1 MEVKTK
7 KFFNIIPGADACSIF
22 LYGDISDSY
31 GTVTSAQIAQELM
44 TATATYKNINIRINS
59 IGGEVYAGI
68 AIFNA
73 LRASEAN
80 ITLYVDGVAASMAS
94 VIALCGKPVYMS
106 RYARLMLHCVSGGC
120 YGNTKDMKDMIA
132 EMESLEDTLC
142 DMYASKLGK
151 DKESIK
157 ATYFDGKDH
166 WLTAT
171 EAKNLGFIDGIY
183 DAEPVPE
190 ESTPEQIY
198 AIFNNRRLAPQNN
211 VDMNLEELKKRPQF
225 KDCAT
230 EAEVLA
236 RIGQLEAKASK
247 VSALEQENTSLKE
260 QVQTF
265 EQAAEEAAAADR
277 KTLLDAAEQDGRIN
291 AETRPIYEKLLKDHP
306 EDGEKALAA
315 LPTKKMVK
323 DTLPG
328 SLTPEESPWEKR
340 QREIRDKFH
349 GKL

>member
-44 TATATYKNINIRINS
+44 TATATYENINIRINS

-166 WLTAT
+166 WLTAA

-198 AIFNNRRLAPQNN
+198 TIFNNRLNEPQNSL
-211 VDMNLEELKKRPQF
+211 DMNIEELKKRPQF

-230 EAEVLA
+230 EADVLA
-236 RIGQLEAKASK
+236 RLGQLETAAGRADSLGKENDTLKAK
-247 VSALEQENTSLKE
+247 LKG
-260 QVQTF
+260 F
-265 EQAAEEAAAADR
+265 EDAAEAEAAEER

-291 AETRPIYEKLLKDHP
+291 AETRPVYENLLKEHP
-306 EDGEKALAA
+306 EDGKKALKA
-315 LPTKKMVK
+315 LSAKKKVK
-323 DTLPG
+323 DTLHGGNPV
-328 SLTPEESPWEKR
+328 EESPWQQR